1 METTTLKVE
10 GMSCGGCVKS
20 VTNVLSAL
28 PGVAKAEVSLENKSA
43 RVEFEAGCVTRE
55 DMKRVIVD
63 AGFVGVCADAL
74 PRLPP
79 LPNPLPAC
87 GEREDLIAA

>member
-1 METTTLKVE
+1 METAVIKVE

-28 PGVAKAEVSLENKSA
+28 PGVAKAEVSLESKCA
-43 RVEFEAGCVTRE
+43 RVEYEAGRVTRE

-63 AGFVGVCADAL
+63 AGFEA
-74 PRLPP
+74 
-79 LPNPLPAC
+79 
-87 GEREDLIAA
+87 E